1 MRNGQLIDLA
11 KANEE
16 KWRVTKFFLGL
27 CLLASYTFGFAWKH
41 TWYFVRHF
49 EKQLG
54 DNPSLTVTGKAR
66 AEALAAFFSDKP
78 LNSVYSTDYNR
89 TRETAAP
96 VAALKSVDIQSYD
109 PHNLAGFAI
118 KLKTQDHVLVVGH
131 SNTTPH
137 ILSLMGGENIK
148 IKENDYGIVYKLQKQ
163 QSQHTTQNI
172 HIPLQWFTF

>member
-1 MRNGQLIDLA
+1 MTRYL
-11 KANEE
+11 
-16 KWRVTKFFLGL
+16 LGM
-27 CLLASYTFGFAWKH
+27 CLLALSTFGFSEQH

-66 AEALAAFFSDKP
+66 AEAFAAFFSDKP

-131 SNTTPH
+131 SNTTPE
-137 ILSLMGGENIK
+137 LLGLMGGANIT
-148 IKENDYGIVYKLQKQ
+148 IEESEYGLVYIVQTNGVEHRSSSVY
-163 QSQHTTQNI
+163 
-172 HIPLQWFTF
+172 IPLK

>member
-1 MRNGQLIDLA
+1 M
-11 KANEE
+11 
-16 KWRVTKFFLGL
+16 TKYLLGM
-27 CLLASYTFGFAWKH
+27 CLLALSTFGFAEQH

-131 SNTTPH
+131 SNTTPE
-137 ILSLMGGENIK
+137 LLGLMGGANIT
-148 IKENDYGIVYKLQKQ
+148 IEESEYGLVYIVQTHGVEHRSSSVYILLK
-163 QSQHTTQNI
+163 
-172 HIPLQWFTF
+172 

>member
-131 SNTTPH
+131 SNTTPE
-137 ILSLMGGENIK
+137 LLGLMGGANIT
-148 IKENDYGIVYKLQKQ
+148 IEESEYGLVYIVQTNGVKTRF
-163 QSQHTTQNI
+163 SSF
-172 HIPLQWFTF
+172 HIPLQ

>member
-1 MRNGQLIDLA
+1 MTRYL
-11 KANEE
+11 
-16 KWRVTKFFLGL
+16 LGM
-27 CLLASYTFGFAWKH
+27 CLLALSTLGFSEQH

-131 SNTTPH
+131 SNTTPE
-137 ILSLMGGENIK
+137 LLGLMGGANIT
-148 IKENDYGIVYKLQKQ
+148 IEESEYGLVYIVQTNGVEHRSSSVYIPQK
-163 QSQHTTQNI
+163 
-172 HIPLQWFTF
+172 

>member
-1 MRNGQLIDLA
+1 MTRYL
-11 KANEE
+11 
-16 KWRVTKFFLGL
+16 LGM
-27 CLLASYTFGFAWKH
+27 CLLALSTFGFSEQH

-131 SNTTPH
+131 SNTTPE
-137 ILSLMGGENIK
+137 LLGLMGGANIT
-148 IKENDYGIVYKLQKQ
+148 IEESEYGLVYIVQTNGVEHRSSSVYILLK
-163 QSQHTTQNI
+163 
-172 HIPLQWFTF
+172 

>member
-1 MRNGQLIDLA
+1 MTRYL
-11 KANEE
+11 
-16 KWRVTKFFLGL
+16 LGM
-27 CLLASYTFGFAWKH
+27 CLLALSTLGFSEQH

-131 SNTTPH
+131 SNTTPE
-137 ILSLMGGENIK
+137 LLGLMGGANIT
-148 IKENDYGIVYKLQKQ
+148 IEESEYGLVYIVQTHGVEHRSSSVYILLK
-163 QSQHTTQNI
+163 
-172 HIPLQWFTF
+172 

>member
-1 MRNGQLIDLA
+1 MTRYL
-11 KANEE
+11 
-16 KWRVTKFFLGL
+16 LGM
-27 CLLASYTFGFAWKH
+27 CLLALSTLGFSEQH

-131 SNTTPH
+131 SNTTPE
-137 ILSLMGGENIK
+137 LLGLMGGANIT
-148 IKENDYGIVYKLQKQ
+148 IEESEYGLVYIVQTNGVEHRSSSVYILLK
-163 QSQHTTQNI
+163 
-172 HIPLQWFTF
+172 

>member
-1 MRNGQLIDLA
+1 MTRYL
-11 KANEE
+11 
-16 KWRVTKFFLGL
+16 LGM
-27 CLLASYTFGFAWKH
+27 CLLALSTFGFSEQH

-54 DNPSLTVTGKAR
+54 DNPSLTLTGKAR

-131 SNTTPH
+131 SNTTPE
-137 ILSLMGGENIK
+137 LLGLMGGANIT
-148 IKENDYGIVYKLQKQ
+148 IEESEYGLVYIVQTNGVEHRSSSVYILLK
-163 QSQHTTQNI
+163 
-172 HIPLQWFTF
+172 